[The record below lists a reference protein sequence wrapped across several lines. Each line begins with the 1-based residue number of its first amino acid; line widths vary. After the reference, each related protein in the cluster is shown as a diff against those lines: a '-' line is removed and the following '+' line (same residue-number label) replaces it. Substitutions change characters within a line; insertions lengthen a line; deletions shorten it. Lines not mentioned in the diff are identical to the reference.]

1 MVGPCFP
8 IRPFIANI
16 LSEQEIGNIQYM
28 LFSATFPKTVRELAS
43 THLATDHVRF
53 RVGRAGSTHGNI
65 RQVVVG
71 IEASQK
77 RQACLDLLNSMP
89 PARTIIFVNNKRMA
103 DELDDYLFNEG
114 MPTTSIHAN
123 RTQRERE
130 DAMRA
135 FRAGKSP
142 ILIATGISA
151 RGIDVR
157 NIVHV
162 INYDLPSMDYGG
174 IEEYTHRIG
183 LSPLIGLPWR
193 CLLMTFRSHWSH
205 WPPRLGNLIFHREG

>member
-1 MVGPCFP
+1 
-8 IRPFIANI
+8 
-16 LSEQEIGNIQYM
+16 M
-28 LFSATFPKTVRELAS
+28 LFSATFVKDMRSLAS
-43 THLATDHVRF
+43 THLANDHIRF
-53 RVGRAGSTHGNI
+53 QIGRAGSTHANI
-65 RQVVVG
+65 QQEVMEV
-71 IEASQK
+71 EPSLK

-89 PARTIIFVNNKRMA
+89 PARTIIFVNSKRTA

-114 MPTTSIHAN
+114 MPTTSIHAD

-162 INYDLPSMDYGG
+162 INYDMPSSQHGG

-183 LSPLIGLPWR
+183 EFKPSS
-193 CLLMTFRSHWSH
+193 FS
-205 WPPRLGNLIFHREG
+205 